1 MSEESWSEIP
11 SSIWASMNTWFTPA
25 VFFVLLNLMIGTIAL
40 TSIFVNKKQNGNGIN
55 HLPHPNVATRSSSS
69 VLLLQRLKS
78 MNFYSQDP
86 QISSVYKQTPDSDT
100 HVSVESTHNLETQ
113 AQYFFEENMSVRD
126 PQSSFNDKQTPDSD
140 VHYFSQGNQQIL
152 QFGASNSISERAH
165 EKNPEKPQAQFVFV
179 GKDSGLD
186 DFDEQAQEEKVEENE
201 AADRSMDEVYSQLAG
216 GGYGRTKSE
225 TEQSSGEVPVN
236 LPARMRKSASLKSAF
251 GHFEEE
257 KIVEARRPET
267 VREKARVTE
276 GDQEVDAKADD
287 FIQKFKQQLKL
298 QRLDSIIRYKDM
310 IGRGS

>member
-11 SSIWASMNTWFTPA
+11 SSIWASMNSWFTPA
-25 VFFVLLNLMIGTIAL
+25 VLFVLLNLMIGTIAL
-40 TSIFVNKKQNGNGIN
+40 TSIFANKKQNQS
-55 HLPHPNVATRSSSS
+55 RSSSPS
-69 VLLLQRLKS
+69 VVLLQRLKS

-100 HVSVESTHNLETQ
+100 HVSVERTNNLETQ
-113 AQYFFEENMSVRD
+113 AHYFFQENMSVRD
-126 PQSSFNDKQTPDSD
+126 PQSSSNDKETPDSD
-140 VHYFSQGNQQIL
+140 TLFGPVHSSQEHHQIL
-152 QFGASNSISERAH
+152 QLQASNSIFERTH
-165 EKNPEKPQAQFVFV
+165 EQKPEKSQAQFVFV

-186 DFDEQAQEEKVEENE
+186 DFEQAQEEKVEENE
-201 AADRSMDEVYSQLAG
+201 TADRSMDEVYSQLAG
-216 GGYGRTKSE
+216 GGFSRTKSE
-225 TEQSSGEVPVN
+225 TEPSSGEVPVK

-257 KIVEARRPET
+257 KIVEARRPAT
-267 VREKARVTE
+267 VREKSRVAE

-287 FIQKFKQQLKL
+287 FIHKFKQQLKL